1 MTLPI
6 LAYFISPHGYGHASR
21 ACAVMES
28 IHAHAPG
35 MRMEIFT
42 RVPAWF
48 FEASLSFPF
57 GYHRLNTDIGL
68 VQDSPLSEDLKATL
82 HSLDQFIPFTP
93 QRLAPAV
100 TLLRDLG
107 CSAAVCDISPYG
119 IAAAHAAG
127 LPAVLVENF
136 TWDWIYAGFLKDEPG
151 FSQFIPEFTRIF
163 QSADAHIQTEPVC
176 AYAQTASLLTQPVA
190 RAPRTS
196 RDQVRSRLG
205 IPSSA
210 RVVMVT
216 MGGFRLETTFLQSLS
231 DLQDVYFIVP
241 GGSDTVEMRN
251 NLVLLPF
258 HSEYYHPDLI
268 NASDAVIS
276 KAGYSTIAEAYYA
289 NIPYGY
295 VSRAQFR
302 ESPILSAFIQ
312 EHMGGLAIDG
322 ASFTTGAWTRVVSS
336 LLEIA
341 PIPRSPVHGAN
352 QVAEYLLAN
361 YLQAGSVKNSRK

>member
-1 MTLPI
+1 MSLPI
-6 LAYFISPHGYGHASR
+6 LAFFISPHGYGHAAR

-28 IHAHAPG
+28 IHTQAQGVH
-35 MRMEIFT
+35 MEIFT

-48 FEASLSFPF
+48 FEASLSFSF
-57 GYHRLNTDIGL
+57 GYHSLNTDIGL
-68 VQDSPLSEDLKATL
+68 IQGSPLSEDLKATL

-100 TLLRDLG
+100 SLLRDLG
-107 CSAAVCDISPYG
+107 CTAAVCDISPYG

-127 LPAVLVENF
+127 LPAILVENF
-136 TWDWIYAGFLKDEPG
+136 TWDWIYTGFLQEEPG
-151 FSQFIPEFTRIF
+151 FNKFIPEFTRIF

-176 AYAQTASLLTQPVA
+176 DYAQSASLLTQPVA

-196 RDQVRSRLG
+196 RDAVRSRLG
-205 IPSSA
+205 IPSGA
-210 RVVMVT
+210 RAVMIT
-216 MGGFRLETTFLQSLS
+216 MGGFQLETTFLRSLS
-231 DLQDVYFIVP
+231 DLRDIYFIVP
-241 GGSDTVEMRN
+241 GGSETFETRD

-268 NASDAVIS
+268 HASDAVIS

-289 NIPYGY
+289 GIPYGY

-312 EHMGGLAIDG
+312 EQMGGLAIDG
-322 ASFTTGAWTRVVSS
+322 ASFATGSWTRVVPA
-336 LLEIA
+336 LLDTP
-341 PIPRSPVHGAN
+341 PIPRSPVLGAD
-352 QVAEYLLAN
+352 QVASFLKTN
-361 YLQAGSVKNSRK
+361 YL